1 MPSNSAVQ
9 PGSLHAPASD
19 VAPRASSAPPL
30 AIPVSREVSA
40 GWQAVAGR
48 LLGFLFVLVVLE
60 ALFSVPKLTWDLAVA
75 DRSLLGIL
83 LGIAVAAAAAGLL
96 WLGRHRLGAGLR
108 AVGVRLAAIPR
119 RRWLLLLIV
128 AGIAARIAWT
138 VLFPAPFTSDGKS
151 YYELAERL
159 AQGLTYQTPQGEWA
173 AWPPGYPFILLA
185 FFQIGGIGPWAVT
198 AANLL
203 LFVGTLLVV
212 HALASR
218 LAGEAAARI
227 ATLLIAV
234 WPNLIASAGVANK
247 EGVIVFLLPAALLVY
262 LVAGSSRSPALR
274 AAGRLAAGLVL
285 GYSTLTQPAV
295 MLVVWAF
302 PIWELLLRVPLPRIA
317 GRFALVLLGM
327 AVVILPWSARN
338 QRVLG
343 DFVLISTNGG
353 SVFYRANN
361 PLATGGWIKHGERPL
376 TGYDE
381 LTQDRLGYQ
390 WGKEWIR
397 ENPGAFLKLA
407 VRKQIL
413 FLGDDAMGI
422 YDGLKRGLGIDGP
435 LYAGVKL
442 VANAY
447 WWGVW
452 ALILLALLVR
462 PGWTR
467 HPLALLFAL
476 VVLYFWGIDS
486 VFESG
491 ARHHL
496 PLVGI
501 LAVMAG
507 WGAGGRTEPGNEFS
521 RLPPPRVSTLG

>member
-1 MPSNSAVQ
+1 MPSNSAI
-9 PGSLHAPASD
+9 
-19 VAPRASSAPPL
+19 ASSAPPL
-30 AIPVSREVSA
+30 AIPASREVSA
-40 GWQAVAGR
+40 GWQAVAAR

-60 ALFSVPKLTWDLAVA
+60 ALFAVPKLMWDLAVA
-75 DRSLLGIL
+75 DHAFLGMLLGL
-83 LGIAVAAAAAGLL
+83 AVAAAAAGLL
-96 WLGRHRLGAGLR
+96 WLGRHRLSAGLQ

-119 RRWLLLLIV
+119 RRWLVLLIA
-128 AGIAARIAWT
+128 AGIVLRLAWAL
-138 VLFPAPFTSDGKS
+138 LFPAPFTSDGWS
-151 YYELAERL
+151 YFDLAKRL
-159 AQGLTYQTPQGEWA
+159 AQGLSYQTPQGEWA
-173 AWPPGYPFILLA
+173 VWPPGYPLLL
-185 FFQIGGIGPWAVT
+185 FFGLQLFGITPWVVT
-198 AANLL
+198 VLNLL
-203 LFVGTLLVV
+203 LFVGTMLVV
-212 HALASR
+212 HALGLR

-227 ATLLIAV
+227 ATLLIVA
-234 WPNLIASAGVANK
+234 WPNLIASAGVSNK

-262 LVAGSSRSPALR
+262 LTAGSFRSPALA
-274 AAGRLAAGLVL
+274 AAGRFAAGLVF

-295 MLVVWAF
+295 MLVVFAF
-302 PIWELLLRVPLPRIA
+302 PIWEILQRKPLLRTA
-317 GRFALVLLGM
+317 GRFALILAGM
-327 AVVILPWSARN
+327 AIVILPWSFRN

-343 DFVLISTNGG
+343 DFVLVSTNGG

-361 PLATGGWIKHGERPL
+361 PLATGGWIQHGERRL

-397 ENPGAFLKLA
+397 ENPGDFLKLA
-407 VRKQIL
+407 FKKQML
-413 FLGDDAMGI
+413 FLGDDGMGLF
-422 YDGLKRGLGIDGP
+422 DSLKRGLHMDGP
-435 LYAGVKL
+435 LYAGAKL

-452 ALILLALLVR
+452 ALLLLTVLVR

-476 VVLYFWGIDS
+476 IVLYFWGIDS

-496 PLVGI
+496 PLVGL

-507 WGAGGRTEPGNEFS
+507 WAAGGDM
-521 RLPPPRVSTLG
+521 LPADERRRDLGLLP